1 MFEVLKPIVLLSL
14 IAMAGGSA
22 AVAQAS
28 PVGLASPEPAVA
40 PLAMTPT
47 SPVVLPPSLVLLEQ
61 KMGELKITS
70 LRFSEQASVAVPHG
84 DHKILSLL
92 KLFGLGSRNSGE
104 VTIAPPAAD
113 LTLSL
118 FGQPLTL
125 RAVGETTYLYLAKL
139 AAVDHDRPWIMLGR
153 GGLGELFTVNGHP
166 VKAPASTKPKIA
178 EPTLAEPP
186 FAALQEKLAGAREV
200 RELGP
205 GTLDGQPVTRFLAI
219 LKPSQPVSGRK
230 FGTAHPLRRPAP
242 TPATTT
248 LELSLAQSGL
258 PVQTKVV
265 VQHAGVTTTDTLEIP
280 AINFPLVIEAPP
292 AAQTITLAELKAL
305 ERHHKH
311 KTTHKGKQR
320 KSKQ

>member
-1 MFEVLKPIVLLSL
+1 
-14 IAMAGGSA
+14 
-22 AVAQAS
+22 VA
-28 PVGLASPEPAVA
+28 
-40 PLAMTPT
+40 
-47 SPVVLPPSLVLLEQ
+47 LEQ

-70 LRFSEQASVAVPHG
+70 LRFSEQTSVAVPHR

-92 KLFGLGSRNSGE
+92 KLFGLGSRNFGE
-104 VTIAPPAAD
+104 VTIAPPAAN

-125 RAVGETTYLYLAKL
+125 RAVGEATYLYIAKL

-178 EPTLAEPP
+178 EPTLVEPP
-186 FAALQEKLAGAREV
+186 FAALQKMLAGAHEV

-205 GTLDGQPVTRFLAI
+205 GTLDGQPVTRFLAV
-219 LKPSQPVSGRK
+219 LKPSQLASDRK
-230 FGTAHPLRRPAP
+230 LGTAHPLRRATS

-248 LELSLAQSGL
+248 LELSLAPSGL
-258 PVQTKVV
+258 PVQTKIVG
-265 VQHAGVTTTDTLEIP
+265 QDAGVTTTDTLEIP

-305 ERHHKH
+305 ERHHKR
-311 KTTHKGKQR
+311 KTAH
-320 KSKQ
+320 KSKQRQSKQ